1 MIVAR
6 ITQWQWNR
14 QANVWRVTGS
24 LQSQRPATLPRMQR
38 SLRAVLIGTFT
49 LRFSTGLTGAM
60 LAFYLADLADAGT
73 GGIDGKVVGA
83 LAAMFYLAELVLSPV
98 FGILADRVG
107 HRRVMLYGPAFG
119 AVAVVLTAL
128 TTNVGVLG
136 GTRILEGAS
145 SAASVPA
152 ILGFIALATAGDE
165 SLRGK
170 ASARFE
176 GATLAGLGAG
186 FIVAPLLFEAI
197 GATAFLLNAV
207 IYFCSFI
214 IYRFG
219 VADEHAVPTPRTAG
233 QGGLWR
239 YVELIR
245 HSHVLL
251 LAPTWIA
258 VNASIGLWFSQ
269 SLFQFSKRN
278 PVFPNQWLLQGF
290 TATQI
295 TLGAIVIAIVFGA
308 GILWWGN
315 RFNRFRR
322 TTIIGFGVVG
332 GLGLVAAGLVVNHA
346 GFAAAGST
354 IVAVAVVISA
364 IVFAVGLFLLAGA
377 TPAAVG
383 LLADVSERF
392 PADRGAI
399 MGLYSVFLALGQ
411 IGGSLIGGVVAD
423 GLGMDGLLLATGAL
437 LALALLPLSRLRAME
452 HYLGPGSPV
461 VLGDDS

>member
-1 MIVAR
+1 ME
-6 ITQWQWNR
+6 
-14 QANVWRVTGS
+14 
-24 LQSQRPATLPRMQR
+24 R

-60 LAFYLADLADAGT
+60 LAFYLADLAESGAA
-73 GGIDGKVVGA
+73 GIDAKVVGV
-83 LAAMFYLAELVLSPV
+83 LAAMFFLAELVLSPV
-98 FGILADRVG
+98 FGILADRLG

-119 AVAVVLTAL
+119 AVAVILTAA
-128 TTNVGVLG
+128 TTHVGILA

-165 SLRGK
+165 SLRGR

-186 FIVAPLLFEAI
+186 FIVAPLLFQAI
-197 GATAFLLNAV
+197 GPNAFLLNAV
-207 IYFCSFI
+207 VYVGSFL

-219 VADEHAVPTPRTAG
+219 VADAHAGPLPRTSSQTG
-233 QGGLWR
+233 FQR
-239 YVELIR
+239 YLALVR

-269 SLFQFSKRN
+269 SLFQFSKEN
-278 PVFPNQWLLQGF
+278 TAFPDQWLLQGF
-290 TATQI
+290 SAVQI
-295 TLGAIVIAIVFGA
+295 TLAAILIAIVFGA

-315 RFNRFRR
+315 RFDRFRR
-322 TTIIGFGVVG
+322 TTIIGFGVLG
-332 GLGLVAAGLVVNHA
+332 GLGLVASGLVVNHA
-346 GFAAAGST
+346 GFAAGHSAISAGT
-354 IVAVAVVISA
+354 VVMAAVA
-364 IVFAVGLFLLAGA
+364 FAVGLFALAGS

-392 PADRGAI
+392 PEDRGAI
-399 MGLYSVFLALGQ
+399 MGLYSVFLAIGQ

-423 GLGMDGLLLATGAL
+423 ALGMDGLLLATGSLLVVAL
-437 LALALLPLSRLRAME
+437 VPLRRLRNME
-452 HYLGPGSPV
+452 HHLGPGTPSI
-461 VLGDDS
+461 LGDAA